1 MGQQKHQWQQLEKHM
16 LVPSA
21 APSSSS
27 SYIPEE
33 KVTSSRLTMSDDKH
47 ILNKT
52 PASSLQT
59 YRTNYNSET
68 NNDKESQPSLSTS
81 LLNRQ
86 GDKTSTTSSYSAY
99 ASLLDYAAGAAAGI
113 ATENAERG
121 TPGPKKARI
130 ATVNAVTASGGESGG
145 SNGGTS
151 STKTSSGNKRITV
164 GNSSYTSSM
173 TTKKRALDV
182 LHQAAAVASVHNG
195 GFRQDPS
202 PTLSS
207 SSALSGGGVSGPL
220 PADLL
225 QQFSETALLIQRAAR
240 AG

>member
-33 KVTSSRLTMSDDKH
+33 KVTSSRLILSDSRH
-47 ILNKT
+47 ILDKT
-52 PASSLQT
+52 PTSSLPT
-59 YRTNYNSET
+59 YRTNYNSVT

-81 LLNRQ
+81 LPNRQ

-130 ATVNAVTASGGESGG
+130 ATVNAVTASGGGSGG
-145 SNGGTS
+145 SNGTS

-173 TTKKRALDV
+173 STKKRALDV
-182 LHQAAAVASVHNG
+182 LHQAAAVARVHNG
-195 GFRQDPS
+195 DFRQDPS

-207 SSALSGGGVSGPL
+207 SSAPSGGGVSGPL